1 MFDFLNYI
9 PLIGGFLAAVIP
21 FVIVLSIVVSI
32 HEYGHYIVGK
42 WCGIHAEVF
51 SLGFG
56 PVLISR
62 LDKHGT
68 RWQLAAIP
76 LGGYVRFLGDAD
88 ASSRPDGK
96 AVDEK
101 LKHKTLNGAKLY
113 KRALTVMAGP
123 AANFLLSIV
132 VFAGLIYNS
141 GQISNEPVIGKLAA
155 LPQSQSQ
162 LHEGDR
168 IIAIN
173 GNQIETYSDIVRLSI
188 DQETS
193 SDIIYRVERDGRNLE
208 VPGPFFT
215 PALVGY
221 VMPVSPASKA
231 GLKRG
236 DVLLSV
242 GGTETRSFPQLI
254 KAIKSASNTSVDMK
268 VWRNGYEIDMVITPE
283 YRDVQISE
291 DTFEKRMMIGVASG
305 FAFEPTY
312 DDIPLF
318 KTMLYGVKATYRVIE
333 SSLNGISLIVS
344 GKVGAENLQGP
355 LGIAQMSSDTAS
367 DGLVSF
373 IQLIAFISTSIGFLN
388 LLPIPVLDGG
398 HLVMYAFEAVFR
410 RPPSMKVVQVAMT
423 MGLMLLLSLMVFS
436 TFNDL
441 TRLL

>member
-9 PLIGGFLAAVIP
+9 PLIGGFLSTVVP
-21 FVIVLSIVVSI
+21 FIIVLSIVVAI
-32 HEYGHYIVGK
+32 HEYGHYIVGR

-56 PVLISR
+56 PVITSGV
-62 LDKHGT
+62 DKHGT
-68 RWQLAAIP
+68 RWQLAAVP

-88 ASSRPDGK
+88 AASRPDGN
-96 AVDEK
+96 AVDEA

-123 AANFLLSIV
+123 GANFLLSAVI
-132 VFAGLIYNS
+132 FTGLIYNS
-141 GQISNEPVIGKLAA
+141 GTISNEPLIGKLAA
-155 LPQSQSQ
+155 LPQAQSQ
-162 LHEGDR
+162 LLEGDR
-168 IIAIN
+168 ITAIN
-173 GNQIETYSDIVRLSI
+173 GTKVGSYSEILSVSVDLDDKSDITYQIEREGRILDI
-188 DQETS
+188 Q
-193 SDIIYRVERDGRNLE
+193 
-208 VPGPFFT
+208 GPFFA
-215 PALVGY
+215 PALVGR

-231 GLKRG
+231 GLKKG

-242 GGTETRSFPQLI
+242 DGVEMHSFSQLI
-254 KAIKSASNTSVDMK
+254 VAIKASENKSVDLK
-268 VWRNGYEIDMVITPE
+268 VWRNGREINLTITPE

-291 DTFEKRMMIGVASG
+291 DAFEKRMMIGVASA
-305 FAFEPTY
+305 FAFEPKY
-312 DDIPLF
+312 EDISLINSAIIGAQSTF
-318 KTMLYGVKATYRVIE
+318 YVIK

-367 DGLVSF
+367 DGLISF
-373 IQLIAFISTSIGFLN
+373 IELIAFISTSIGFLN

-398 HLVMYAFEAVFR
+398 HLVMYAYEAVFR
-410 RPPSMKVVQVAMT
+410 RPPSLKAVQLAMT